1 MTQGRIASLTL
12 LATSA
17 FLALPAAAF
26 DPWKDEARYEFV
38 YRIDV
43 ASIAAAAY
51 GGALSHAPQ
60 NQAFVMEKFIRGPR
74 GSRARSGCDLLPP
87 GRRERGMSP
96 H

>member
-17 FLALPAAAF
+17 FLAPPAAGF

-43 ASIAAAAY
+43 ASIAAAADT
-51 GGALSHAPQ
+51 A
-60 NQAFVMEKFIRGPR
+60 
-74 GSRARSGCDLLPP
+74 AR
-87 GRRERGMSP
+87 
-96 H
+96 